1 MNRFIQCTKDT
12 KGMAKTGEEVNNI
25 FEEIEEL
32 LKNSEGLEKSTRD
45 TIPVLKALNENVE
58 SMKNLNNRNEGTYD
72 NRPQVAYEEHASNF
86 LPAYS
91 NYDYLVST
99 DSQSSPEEELSLY
112 SVNQNELQP
121 VNAPFMVPG
130 IYKKIAN
137 ASGAITKLPPQNY
150 ALNVTNVLMT
160 TKCLKGKI
168 ISRVDFEGVSSTE
181 ESAGPNLKPVEESS
195 LSEAK
200 YSNNSTPSNNLLT
213 FAFNIHKSAK
223 PDCIIIDRDKNEV
236 RRVRAGSNHQILYR
250 LLGPEDINLQN
261 IQTLAHPTSAR
272 SKSFSSKAKIG
283 RPRKHYLVNGNNQHT
298 EGTFKRQKIEPIT
311 KTLETSKTETNRQQ
325 PLTRTRSGRIVKFLS
340 APLHTD
346 DINQASYLET
356 DNVKTIIN
364 ESKDKDF
371 QCKERPLLT
380 SNEKGNFTVTVFET
394 GGFTSNRR
402 VPPEAICP
410 KCGKIFLGRRLNRH
424 FTQHPDH
431 MLAKVV
437 ENTLEEQQD
446 VQVAT
451 DNTNEE
457 ITLFRYLISK
467 LQKPLLNEDQR
478 ADLFLNE
485 LNDLVEQLQLRSTRL
500 IRNTSGLHFV
510 GARTARLLGIPE
522 GQYALDMSAIDSEAP
537 FIDAEHNG
545 SNGEDRKRH
554 QVIQPVVT
562 VSTPSLDYTAISLD
576 DTLTDEAAQKL
587 NLSAG
592 GKLLPPSE
600 ESLLRA
606 VGDLVHDGITKLVD
620 ANLLHPPR
628 SVVQSTVTSTLVQQY
643 DHVSDNAVEALTIK
657 EDNAP
662 QEGTSLL
669 DLKVDFFQF
678 KNNKI

>member
-1 MNRFIQCTKDT
+1 MNDITSDTKD
-12 KGMAKTGEEVNNI
+12 MVKTGEEVNNI

-32 LKNSEGLEKSTRD
+32 LKNNEGLETSTQG
-45 TIPVLKALNENVE
+45 TAIPALKA
-58 SMKNLNNRNEGTYD
+58 RNEHVEATTKRNNG
-72 NRPQVAYEEHASNF
+72 NEEGPYVNGKQIINEERASNF

-91 NYDYLVST
+91 NYDFLVST

-137 ASGAITKLPPQNY
+137 ASGAISKLPPQNY
-150 ALNVTNVLMT
+150 AFDVTNVILT
-160 TKCLKGKI
+160 TKCSKGKI

-181 ESAGPNLKPVEESS
+181 ESTGYKLNHVEATTLTEPKSS
-195 LSEAK
+195 NISTL
-200 YSNNSTPSNNLLT
+200 SNNILT
-213 FAFNIHKSAK
+213 FAYNIHKSAK
-223 PDCIIIDRDKNEV
+223 LDCIMIDRDKNEI
-236 RRVRAGSNHQILYR
+236 RRIRAGSNHQILYR
-250 LLGPEDINLQN
+250 LLGPEDLVLQN
-261 IQTLAHPTSAR
+261 NQTLTHSASAR
-272 SKSFSSKAKIG
+272 SKIFPAKAKIG
-283 RPRKHYLVNGNNQHT
+283 RPKKHPLVNEGNQQT
-298 EGTFKRQKIEPIT
+298 EGAFKRLKIDPVVKQREI
-311 KTLETSKTETNRQQ
+311 SKTVTNSQQ
-325 PLTRTRSGRIVKFLS
+325 PLTRTRSGRMVKS
-340 APLHTD
+340 STTPLCTAD
-346 DINQASYLET
+346 VNQASYLET
-356 DNVKTIIN
+356 DTVKNIIN

-371 QCKERPLLT
+371 QCKVKPLPISSEKHNLT
-380 SNEKGNFTVTVFET
+380 ET
-394 GGFTSNRR
+394 SAIKNNRR

-424 FTQHPDH
+424 FAQHPDH
-431 MLAKVV
+431 MLANVV
-437 ENTLEEQQD
+437 ENPLEQQQN
-446 VQVAT
+446 VQIAS
-451 DNTNEE
+451 DNSNEDMT
-457 ITLFRYLISK
+457 IFRYLISK

-510 GARTARLLGIPE
+510 SARTARLLGIPE

-537 FIDAEHNG
+537 FIEADHNG
-545 SNGEDRKRH
+545 TNGEGRKRH

-620 ANLLHPPR
+620 ANLLLPPR

-657 EDNAP
+657 DDNAP
-662 QEGTSLL
+662 QEATSLL

-678 KNNKI
+678 KNN

>member
-1 MNRFIQCTKDT
+1 MNNITSDT
-12 KGMAKTGEEVNNI
+12 KGMVKTGEEVNNI
-25 FEEIEEL
+25 FEEFEEL
-32 LKNSEGLEKSTRD
+32 LKNNEGLETSTRD
-45 TIPVLKALNENVE
+45 TAIPALKALNEHVE
-58 SMKNLNNRNEGTYD
+58 STTKPNNGNEEGPYV
-72 NRPQVAYEEHASNF
+72 NGKQIINEEQASNF

-91 NYDYLVST
+91 NYDFLVST
-99 DSQSSPEEELSLY
+99 DSQSLPEEELSLF

-137 ASGAITKLPPQNY
+137 ASGAISKLPPQNY
-150 ALNVTNVLMT
+150 AIDVTNVILT
-160 TKCLKGKI
+160 TKCPKGKI

-181 ESAGPNLKPVEESS
+181 ESTGYKLNHVEATS
-195 LSEAK
+195 LTEEK
-200 YSNNSTPSNNLLT
+200 FSNNSTPSNNLLT
-213 FAFNIHKSAK
+213 FAYNIHKSAK
-223 PDCIIIDRDKNEV
+223 PDCIMIDRDKNEI
-236 RRVRAGSNHQILYR
+236 RRIRAGSNHQILYR
-250 LLGPEDINLQN
+250 LLGPEDLNLQIN
-261 IQTLAHPTSAR
+261 QTLTHPTSAR
-272 SKSFSSKAKIG
+272 SKIFSAKAKIG
-283 RPRKHYLVNGNNQHT
+283 RPKKHSLVNEDNQQS
-298 EGTFKRQKIEPIT
+298 EGVLKRLKIDPIV
-311 KTLETSKTETNRQQ
+311 KQRETSKPETNFQQ
-325 PLTRTRSGRIVKFLS
+325 PFTRTRSGRVVKSLTTPRFV
-340 APLHTD
+340 
-346 DINQASYLET
+346 NQASYLET
-356 DNVKTIIN
+356 DNVKNIIS

-371 QCKERPLLT
+371 QCKVKPLPTSPEEHNLNVKTSETSVLT
-380 SNEKGNFTVTVFET
+380 N
-394 GGFTSNRR
+394 NRR

-424 FTQHPDH
+424 FMQHPDH
-431 MLAKVV
+431 MLAKIA
-437 ENTLEEQQD
+437 ENPLEQQQN
-446 VQVAT
+446 VEIVT
-451 DNTNEE
+451 DNTNEDMT
-457 ITLFRYLISK
+457 IFRYLISK

-510 GARTARLLGIPE
+510 SARTARLLGIPE
-522 GQYALDMSAIDSEAP
+522 GQYALDMSAIDSEVP
-537 FIDAEHNG
+537 FIEAEHNG
-545 SNGEDRKRH
+545 SNGDERKRH

-657 EDNAP
+657 DDNAP

-678 KNNKI
+678 KNN

>member
-1 MNRFIQCTKDT
+1 MTLLVIPKD
-12 KGMAKTGEEVNNI
+12 
-25 FEEIEEL
+25 
-32 LKNSEGLEKSTRD
+32 LETSTRD
-45 TIPVLKALNENVE
+45 TAIPALKALSEHVE
-58 SMKNLNNRNEGTYD
+58 STTKPNNGNEEGPYV
-72 NRPQVAYEEHASNF
+72 NGKQPVYEKQASNF

-91 NYDYLVST
+91 NYDFLVST

-137 ASGAITKLPPQNY
+137 ASGAISKLPPQNY
-150 ALNVTNVLMT
+150 AFDVTNVILT
-160 TKCLKGKI
+160 TKCPKGKI

-181 ESAGPNLKPVEESS
+181 ESTGYKLNHVEATTLTEEKSS
-195 LSEAK
+195 
-200 YSNNSTPSNNLLT
+200 NISTPSNNLLT
-213 FAFNIHKSAK
+213 FAYNIHNSAK
-223 PDCIIIDRDKNEV
+223 LDCVMIDRDKKEI
-236 RRVRAGSNHQILYR
+236 RRIRAGSNQQILYR
-250 LLGPEDINLQN
+250 LLDPEDLDLQN
-261 IQTLAHPTSAR
+261 NHLTHPASAR
-272 SKSFSSKAKIG
+272 SKIFPAKAKIG
-283 RPRKHYLVNGNNQHT
+283 RPKKHPLVNEDNQHT
-298 EGTFKRQKIEPIT
+298 EGAFKRLKIDPIV
-311 KTLETSKTETNRQQ
+311 KQRETSKTETNSQQ
-325 PLTRTRSGRIVKFLS
+325 PFTRTRSGRIVKSLTT
-340 APLHTD
+340 PLRTTD
-346 DINQASYLET
+346 VNQASYLET
-356 DNVKTIIN
+356 DNVKNIIR

-371 QCKERPLLT
+371 QCKVKPLPT
-380 SNEKGNFTVTVFET
+380 SSEEHNLTVTTTET
-394 GGFTSNRR
+394 NGLTNNRR

-431 MLAKVV
+431 MLAKVAD
-437 ENTLEEQQD
+437 NPLEQQQN
-446 VQVAT
+446 VQIAT
-451 DNTNEE
+451 DNTNEDMT
-457 ITLFRYLISK
+457 IFRYLISK

-510 GARTARLLGIPE
+510 SARTARLLGIPE

-537 FIDAEHNG
+537 FIEAEHNG
-545 SNGEDRKRH
+545 TNGEGRKRH

-657 EDNAP
+657 DDNAP

-678 KNNKI
+678 KNN